1 MLIVIPTMK
10 SHTRPIYTD
19 VMLLS
24 LFTALQ
30 VLTSLV
36 ATDKNK
42 DDAAQQ
48 LAGLKIGTPSPVPEV
63 RPVQP
68 PRPSQPPPPVDVDEE
83 EDDEDNPFAD
93 SNAVVT
99 PAYEK
104 PEPRWWVKSRRK
116 RSIIT
121 KIFDLGKLFD
131 PYETFLGTCDG

>member
-24 LFTALQ
+24 LFTAWQ

-68 PRPSQPPPPVDVDEE
+68 RRPSQPPPPVDVDEE

-104 PEPRWWVKSRRK
+104 PEPRW
-116 RSIIT
+116 
-121 KIFDLGKLFD
+121 
-131 PYETFLGTCDG
+131 